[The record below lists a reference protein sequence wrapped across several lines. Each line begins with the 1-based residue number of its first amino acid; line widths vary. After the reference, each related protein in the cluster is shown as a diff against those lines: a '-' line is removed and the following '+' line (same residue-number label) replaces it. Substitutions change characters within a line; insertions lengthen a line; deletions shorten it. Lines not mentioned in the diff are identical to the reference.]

1 MVTQVERV
9 VSALTLQGRDV
20 SPREIEHQL
29 EGLQGL
35 PPEVAADALLRTYGL
50 APDGTALPGFEPD
63 RTSRG
68 VIVNLLRESRPTMI
82 FVGIAALIGL
92 IPAIA
97 VPLIMRLFVDRYIVA
112 QDTAWGLTTVIGLL
126 VAAVIAA
133 TAVVVQYAALTRLR
147 LRLARKINTA
157 YVWSALTMRIPHLQ
171 RYGMGGVIGRL
182 SAANRFSIAAGAPL
196 PLALIN
202 CAMAIVFL
210 VLIFALN
217 FYMGLAALIITSAV
231 LLVARAALRHR
242 LALQRNYDI
251 ELVQLSRYTSD
262 VVSSMESIKA
272 AAWEQFAF
280 VRWEA
285 FRQKMAV
292 SQTRLNIADQYQILV
307 PTIGQTLGIGAFLG
321 IGVIQVFAGT
331 LSLGTLV
338 AAQAFMYAL
347 NYQARSFTT
356 IGMLAQSLSSEEG
369 QFGAVVREP
378 LDPEMLNVTTSDHLP
393 ENRFIGRVSL
403 HEVTFGF
410 DVDADPL
417 LRDLSLDIEAGSRI
431 ALVGPSGSG
440 KSTIAKLMLG
450 ELRPWSGY
458 ISLDGVPRLAVPRLT
473 RTQNMAYVPQTATLF
488 PGTIRDN
495 LTLWDDSI
503 SDEAVSRAARDACIE
518 DTILGRRGEYF
529 HEIASTNG
537 DFSGGELQRLAIA
550 RALAGDPQ
558 IIVLD
563 EATSALDP
571 VVEADVEARLRKRG
585 VTTIVV
591 AHRLSTIRDADEIF
605 VIDGGRIVQRGSF
618 SDLSREGM
626 FAELVHG

>member
-1 MVTQVERV
+1 MTQVERV